1 MNKEALKIDVQ
12 EIETCRKEVK
22 VEVPQKEVKAA
33 YDSTLNVLKTR
44 VNLPGFR
51 PGKAPKALILKKF
64 NKEVEDQVRQDIFRA
79 VMETM
84 FEDEANAPVS
94 QPEIDE
100 GDIAQ
105 NADFSFSMKFDVSPA
120 IEVPDYKSMKVE
132 KAEYKEDE
140 KALEEQLKEIRERY
154 AKLEIVERSAEED
167 DFVKCDF
174 EGEIDVEEGTE
185 IPEAAEGVLKGEGRW
200 IPVKEQSLLPNALE
214 GLKGKKAG
222 EEVSWDAEFEAE
234 YPVEFLQGKKVT
246 YKCKVEEVHGR
257 VIPELDDELAK
268 QSGAE
273 SVEDLKSKLQE
284 SQKQQHDS
292 EEINKNKEAILD
304 KLIEGFECELPPTL
318 LKSEIDRQE
327 HSLMHEKGVSH
338 DCATDHDHEHGA
350 DCGHSEEEIKADED
364 LKKEAEEK
372 AKRELKTR
380 FLLRKIAKAEDV
392 KVEEYELQYQIYMMA
407 QQFRVDPQTFRQQ
420 LESNGSIEEF
430 KEQILVDKTLGKIVE
445 INSPKE
451 ESEEKEEVKK

>member
-1 MNKEALKIDVQ
+1 MNKDALKIDIK
-12 EIETCRKEVK
+12 EIESCRKEVK

-33 YDSTLNVLKTR
+33 FDSTLNVLKTR

-51 PGKAPKALILKKF
+51 PGKAPKALILKKY

-79 VMETM
+79 VMESM
-84 FEDEANAPVS
+84 FKDESTSPVS

-100 GDIAQ
+100 SEIKSSE
-105 NADFSFSMKFDVSPA
+105 DFSFSMKFDVSPSF
-120 IEVPDYKSMKVE
+120 EVPDYKSFKIE
-132 KAEYKEDE
+132 TTEFKEDE
-140 KALEEQLKEIRERY
+140 KAVEEQLSEIRERY
-154 AKLEIVERSAEED
+154 GKLELVERAAEAE

-174 EGEIDVEEGTE
+174 DANLEVEEGVE
-185 IPEAAEGVLKGEGRW
+185 IPESAQGVLKGEGRW

-222 EEVSWDAEFEAE
+222 EEAEWEATFEEA
-234 YPVEFLQGKKVT
+234 YPVDFLQGKKVT

-257 VIPELDDELAK
+257 VLPELDDELAK
-268 QSGAE
+268 QAGAE
-273 SVEDLKSKLQE
+273 SVEDLKSKLSE
-284 SQKQQHDS
+284 SQKAQHDS

-304 KLIEGFECELPPTL
+304 QLIDGFECELPPTL
-318 LKSEIDRQE
+318 FKSEVSRQA
-327 HSLMHEKGVSH
+327 HSLKHEKGVEH
-338 DCATDHDHEHGA
+338 DCNEVGHEHTEA
-350 DCGHSEEEIKADED
+350 CGHTEEQLKEDEA
-364 LKKEAEEK
+364 LNKEAEEK
-372 AKRELKTR
+372 ASRELKTR

-445 INSPKE
+445 LCSPKK
-451 ESEEKEEVKK
+451 ESKK

>member
-1 MNKEALKIDVQ
+1 MNKDALKIDVK
-12 EIETCRKEVK
+12 EIESCRKEVK

-33 YDSTLNVLKTR
+33 FDSTLNVLKTR

-79 VMETM
+79 VMESM
-84 FEDEANAPVS
+84 FDDETTSPVS

-100 GDIAQ
+100 GEIKQ
-105 NADFSFSMKFDVSPA
+105 NADFSFSMKYDVSPQ
-120 IEVPDYKSMKVE
+120 IDLPDYKSFKIE
-132 KAEYKEDE
+132 TTEFKEDE
-140 KALEEQLKEIRERY
+140 EEVQKQLDEIRDRY
-154 AKLEIVERSAEED
+154 AKLEIVERAAEEE

-174 EGEIDVEEGTE
+174 DAEIDVEEGTE
-185 IPEAAEGVLKGEGRW
+185 IPEAAQGVLKGEGRW
-200 IPVKEQSLLPNALE
+200 IPVKDQSLLPNALE

-222 EEVSWDAEFEAE
+222 EEVKWEATFEEE

-246 YKCKVEEVHGR
+246 YTCKIEEVHGR
-257 VIPELDDELAK
+257 VLPELDDELAK
-268 QSGAE
+268 QAGAE
-273 SVEDLKSKLQE
+273 SVEDLKTKLTE
-284 SQKQQHDS
+284 SQKMQHQT
-292 EEINKNKEAILD
+292 EEMNNNKEAILD
-304 KLIEGFECELPPTL
+304 KLVDGFECEMPPTL
-318 LKSEIDRQE
+318 LKSEIDRQA
-327 HSLMHEKGVSH
+327 HSLMHEKGMEH
-338 DCATDHDHEHGA
+338 DCKKGVGEEHGE
-350 DCGHSEEEIKADED
+350 DCCPSEEETKEKAE

-372 AKRELKTR
+372 AVRELKTR

-445 INSPKE
+445 ICSPK
-451 ESEEKEEVKK
+451 KEEEAKEEDK

>member
-79 VMETM
+79 AMETL
-84 FEDEANAPVS
+84 FDDEATAPVS

-100 GDIAQ
+100 GEIAQ
-105 NADFSFSMKFDVSPA
+105 NSDFSFSMKYDVSPA
-120 IEVPDYKSMKVE
+120 IEVPDYKSMEIE
-132 KAEYKEDE
+132 KTEFKEDD
-140 KALEEQLKEIRERY
+140 KAVEEQLKEVRERY
-154 AKLEIVERSAEED
+154 AKLEIVERGAEED

-174 EGEIDVEEGTE
+174 EGDIEVEEGTE

-222 EEVSWDAEFEAE
+222 EEVTWEAEFEE
-234 YPVEFLQGKKVT
+234 TYPVEFLQSKKVT

-257 VIPELDDELAK
+257 VLPELDDELAK
-268 QSGAE
+268 QAGAE
-273 SVEDLKSKLQE
+273 SVEDLKSKLTE
-284 SQKQQHDS
+284 SQKQQHTT

-304 KLIEGFECELPPTL
+304 KLIDGFECELPPTL
-318 LKSEIDRQE
+318 LKSEIDRQA
-327 HSLMHEKGVSH
+327 HSLMHEKGMEH
-338 DCATDHDHEHGA
+338 DCKKDVSEEHGE
-350 DCGHSEEEIKADED
+350 DCCPSEEETKEKAE

-380 FLLRKIAKAEDV
+380 FLLRKIAKAEEV
-392 KVEEYELQYQIYMMA
+392 KVEDYELQYQIYMMA

-430 KEQILVDKTLGKIVE
+430 KEQILIDKTLGKIVE

-451 ESEEKEEVKK
+451 ESEEKEEV